1 MKNYNLFIR
10 DLEGWDSGEPTE
22 GKGWAIEID
31 PLPPMPGVYSPS
43 ELCTFW
49 LTEDEI
55 EELGLEEQVEGWET
69 VWHRDF
75 HIDLFDFL
83 AQDNVPQRV
92 RDILENLDRYGGE

>member
-1 MKNYNLFIR
+1 MKDYNLFIR

-31 PLPPMPGVYSPS
+31 YLDPIPGVWSPS
-43 ELCTFW
+43 GLFTFW

-55 EELGLEEQVEGWET
+55 EELELEERVQGWDT
-69 VWHRDF
+69 AWDRDF
-75 HIDLFDFL
+75 TISLFDFL

-92 RDILENLDRYGGE
+92 RDTLEALPG